1 MYKSCIF
8 SLLGKLLRWLSI
20 KKYLAKFGSTSDY
33 NTFAESNDYITPNV
47 SAIYGSNTV
56 FYNPYVHDYSKDY
69 LTFEALESDTFAF
82 TNDINYS
89 IDNGET
95 WTLLSANTNTP
106 TINVGEKIIWK
117 AELMPTSSN
126 GIGTFS
132 STGEFNVMGNAMSL
146 LYGDNFIG
154 QVDLTGK
161 DYAFYKLFNNC
172 TKLINTD
179 NLSLFATT
187 LASSCYRMMFQYC
200 TSLTTAPVLPATIL
214 TPQCYRYMFYGC
226 TSLNSITM
234 LATNIPS
241 SIANYCLKDW
251 VSGVSASGTFTK
263 ASNMTSLPS
272 GASGIPSSW
281 TIQDYVAS

>member
-1 MYKSCIF
+1 MP
-8 SLLGKLLRWLSI
+8 I